1 MYVCMQY
8 VGACWYILSGVSL
21 AGTSEERRPGGDR
34 GVHQQSVLHIKTLG
48 VENKKVS
55 HDIISWVF
63 SWGSPIEKCLPTPL
77 YCTLISLALGF
88 EKKKLVKL
96 SDDYASLNAGA
107 ILALKQGWPQV
118 RLDGVV
124 LLIRIVVT
132 HMKVGPELASLVLDD
147 VDGNLEIKFGHD
159 SS

>member
-1 MYVCMQY
+1 
-8 VGACWYILSGVSL
+8 
-21 AGTSEERRPGGDR
+21 
-34 GVHQQSVLHIKTLG
+34 
-48 VENKKVS
+48 VS
-55 HDIISWVF
+55 HDIFFLGYGSWDHQLM
-63 SWGSPIEKCLPTPL
+63 GSTNEECLPTPL
-77 YCTLISLALGF
+77 YCTLISLALGL
-88 EKKKLVKL
+88 KKLVKL

-159 SS
+159 S

>member
-1 MYVCMQY
+1 M
-8 VGACWYILSGVSL
+8 
-21 AGTSEERRPGGDR
+21 
-34 GVHQQSVLHIKTLG
+34 
-48 VENKKVS
+48 
-55 HDIISWVF
+55 
-63 SWGSPIEKCLPTPL
+63 
-77 YCTLISLALGF
+77 
-88 EKKKLVKL
+88 KKLVKL

-118 RLDGVV
+118 RLDSVV

-159 SS
+159 SWNSRYVNVALYLSSFLQD